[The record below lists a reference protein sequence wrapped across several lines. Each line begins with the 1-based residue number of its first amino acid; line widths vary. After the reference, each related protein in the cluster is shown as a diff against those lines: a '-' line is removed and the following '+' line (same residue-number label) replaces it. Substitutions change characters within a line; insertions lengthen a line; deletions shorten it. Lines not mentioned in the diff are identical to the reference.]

1 MQAGANSE
9 LLLLK
14 SALSETVAVMSS
26 GPEGA
31 QLAMT
36 AGSQGDG
43 IYYIVKPAL
52 NEHTRK

>member
-43 IYYIVKPAL
+43 IYYIVKSAL